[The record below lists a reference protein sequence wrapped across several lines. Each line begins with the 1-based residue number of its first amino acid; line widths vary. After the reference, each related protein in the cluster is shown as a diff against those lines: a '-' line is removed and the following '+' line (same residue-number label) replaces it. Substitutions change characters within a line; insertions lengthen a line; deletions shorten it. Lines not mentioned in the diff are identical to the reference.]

1 MTQAA
6 PGTNW
11 ARNLTYAATEVRR
24 PRTVEE
30 IQETVTSGGP
40 VRALGSRH
48 CFNDIADTT
57 GTHLLLDRFE
67 PLGATPLTVDRD
79 ASGATTVTV
88 SGGTRY
94 GDLATALAESGY
106 AIHNLAS
113 LPHISVAGAIATAT
127 HGSGDGNRGLGGAVR
142 AMDLVT
148 GTGEL
153 VHVGQVDQAGRR
165 DGAGSTDAR
174 VPLEAAVVHLGA
186 LGVVARVTLA
196 VEPAF
201 EVRQDVFEGLS
212 WDALAE
218 DLDAITGAAY
228 SVSLFTRWA
237 DSGID
242 QVWLKSRTDAA
253 PLLGGRSAYA
263 ADTFHGARR
272 SLVPLHPLPGIS
284 AVSCTEQLGVAGPS
298 HERLPHFKMNFT
310 PSNGEEL
317 QTEYLVPRRHALAA
331 IDAVRGLRE
340 HVVPL
345 LQITEIRTMA
355 ADGLWLSPSGE
366 QDCVGLHFTWLP
378 RQREVE
384 AVLPLIEDALAPFD
398 ARPHWGKL
406 FTTGADRL
414 AELYPRLGD
423 VRDLA
428 ARLDPQGVFR
438 NAYLDR
444 VLPPA

>member
-1 MTQAA
+1 MTQAT
-6 PGTNW
+6 PGVNW
-11 ARNLTYAATEVRR
+11 AGNLTYAATAVRR
-24 PRTVEE
+24 PQSVAG
-30 IQETVTSGGP
+30 IQEAVTAGGR

-57 GTHLLLDRFE
+57 GTHLVLDRFE
-67 PLGATPLTVDRD
+67 PLGDTPLAVDRD

-94 GDLATALAESGY
+94 GDLAAALAEHGY

-142 AMDLVT
+142 GLDLVT

-153 VHVGQVDQAGRR
+153 VRVGAPAAAG
-165 DGAGSTDAR
+165 GAAAAD

-186 LGVVARVTLA
+186 LGVVARATLA
-196 VEPAF
+196 VEPAY

-212 WDALAE
+212 WDALSD
-218 DLDAITGAAY
+218 DLHAITGAAY
-228 SVSLFTRWA
+228 SVSLFTRWDDA
-237 DSGID
+237 GID
-242 QVWLKSRTDAA
+242 QVWLKSRTDAEQA
-253 PLLGGRSAYA
+253 IGGQPAYA

-284 AVSCTEQLGVAGPS
+284 AVSCTEQLGVPGPS
-298 HERLPHFKMNFT
+298 HERLPHFKMEFT

-317 QTEYLVPRRHALAA
+317 QTEYLVPREHALAA
-331 IDAVRGLRE
+331 IEAVRALRAR
-340 HVVPL
+340 VVPL

-355 ADGLWLSPSGE
+355 ADGLWLSPSGST
-366 QDCVGLHFTWLP
+366 DCVGLHFTWLP

-384 AVLPLIEDALAPFD
+384 AVLPLLEDALAPFD

-406 FTTGADRL
+406 FSTPAERL
-414 AELYPRLGD
+414 AELYPRLD
-423 VRDLA
+423 DFRELT
-428 ARLDPQGVFR
+428 ARLDPRGVFR
-438 NAYLDR
+438 NGYLDR
-444 VLPPA
+444 VLPRA

>member
-1 MTQAA
+1 MTQAT
-6 PGTNW
+6 PGANW
-11 ARNLTYAATEVRR
+11 AGNLTYAATDVRR
-24 PRTVEE
+24 PRSLEE

-40 VRALGSRH
+40 VRTLGSRH

-57 GTHLLLDRFE
+57 GTHLVLDRFE
-67 PLGATPLTVDRD
+67 TLGAEPLTVDRD
-79 ASGATTVTV
+79 ASGTTTVTV

-94 GDLATALAESGY
+94 GDLAAALAAHGH

-142 AMDLVT
+142 GMDLVT

-153 VHVGQVDQAGRR
+153 VRVGSHA
-165 DGAGSTDAR
+165 AS

-186 LGVVARVTLA
+186 LGVVARVTLV
-196 VEPAF
+196 VEPAYD
-201 EVRQDVFEGLS
+201 VRQDVFEGLS
-212 WDALAE
+212 WAALAE

-237 DSGID
+237 DEGVT
-242 QVWLKSRTDAA
+242 QVWLKSRTDAVRVSDEQ
-253 PLLGGRSAYA
+253 PAYA
-263 ADTFHGARR
+263 TDTFHGAVR

-284 AVSCTEQLGVAGPS
+284 AVSCTEQLGVPGPS
-298 HERLPHFKMNFT
+298 HERLPHFKMEFT

-317 QTEYLVPRRHALAA
+317 QTEYLVPREHALAA

-345 LQITEIRTMA
+345 LQVTEIRTMA
-355 ADGLWLSPSGE
+355 ADGLWLSPSGSA
-366 QDCVGLHFTWLP
+366 DCVGLHFTWLP
-378 RQREVE
+378 RQHEVE
-384 AVLPLIEDALAPFD
+384 AVLPLLEAALAPFD

-406 FTTGADRL
+406 FTTPADRL
-414 AELYPRLGD
+414 AELYPRLAD
-423 VRDLA
+423 FRELA
-428 ARLDPQGVFR
+428 GRLDPLGVFR

-444 VLPPA
+444 VLPRA